1 MKKNVMTIWETLEE
15 KVILKAHVFRYK
27 QVRRKSPSTLQVGE
41 FDIIQCSNWV
51 NILAITPEQKVV
63 LIKQFRHGINDYTI
77 EIPGGAVNHS
87 EDPLIGAKR
96 ELEEE
101 TGYTASKW
109 VSLGKVDVNP
119 SFMTN
124 ACETF
129 LAIDAVKTKEQN
141 LDPFEEIEVYLE
153 DINLLPQLVQS
164 GKIAHSLVI
173 AGLYLY
179 HVHLQQQCS
188 G

>member
-1 MKKNVMTIWETLEE
+1 MDQIWETTEE

-27 QVRRKSPSTLQVGE
+27 QVKRKSPTTQQTGE

-51 NILAITPEQKVV
+51 NIIAVTPEKKIV
-63 LIKQFRHGINDYTI
+63 LIKQFRHGTNNYTI

-87 EDPLIGAKR
+87 EDMLIGARR

-101 TGYTASKW
+101 TGYTSDNW

-119 SFMTN
+119 AFMTN
-124 ACETF
+124 STETY
-129 LAIDAVKTKEQN
+129 LALDAVKTKEQN
-141 LDPFEEIEVYLE
+141 LDPFEEIEVLLE
-153 DINLLPQLVQS
+153 DLSSIPALVQK
-164 GKIAHSLVI
+164 GVITHSLVI
-173 AGLYLY
+173 AGFYLY
-179 HVHLQQQCS
+179 HAHLQGQPYS